1 MEEKEIIKLVD
12 GISSVVD
19 FDLSEEAFEGGSEE
33 YFYIA
38 KRLVEPDVCGAL
50 IDQDIMEKYHDMIE
64 NNRDTFLSMLA
75 SHFGV
80 DWVRFGELFLEYG
93 Y

>member
-19 FDLSEEAFEGGSEE
+19 FDLSEEAFEGGSDE
-33 YFYIA
+33 YFFIA
-38 KRLVEPDVCGAL
+38 KRLVEPNLCGAK
-50 IDQDIMEKYHDMIE
+50 IDEKIMEGYHDMIE
-64 NNRDTFLSMLA
+64 NNPEGFLSILN
-75 SHFGV
+75 SFGSQ
-80 DWVRFGELFLEYG
+80 WVRFGELFLEYG